1 MDDRCAQTDPR
12 IRDDDGDV
20 CAHAQESR
28 IDELLS
34 SLDAE
39 TLAEMLRFLSLE
51 LERIVDEQRIQAM
64 KLLVERIRRRRE
76 AEESGTRQQE
86 QRRRRA
92 DDELFRQ
99 VRVVQIDRAT
109 RCLARMLSR
118 TRDGRSV

>member
-1 MDDRCAQTDPR
+1 
-12 IRDDDGDV
+12 
-20 CAHAQESR
+20 
-28 IDELLS
+28 
-34 SLDAE
+34 
-39 TLAEMLRFLSLE
+39 MLRFLSLE

-99 VRVVQIDRAT
+99 VRVVQMDPRDALPRAH
-109 RCLARMLSR
+109 AVAYSGR
-118 TRDGRSV
+118 TFSVINWGRGVWYEAA